1 MACCNNN
8 KANNSIECT
17 VTECK
22 YHCGDANY
30 CSLNSIKVGT
40 HEANPTMPECTDCQ
54 SFMKK

>member
-1 MACCNNN
+1 MACCN

-22 YHCGDANY
+22 HHCGDANY

>member
-8 KANNSIECT
+8 KANNAIECT

-22 YHCGDANY
+22 YHCTDANY

-40 HEANPTMPECTDCQ
+40 HETNPTEPECTDCQ